1 MLSRLAACAYPTQGA
16 ASGLCLPKA
25 RCCIPCC
32 TTAWTAQGRASRLA
46 THLLFLRTGG
56 RTSNGLSPS
65 GSLCPLPGG
74 SPTSTLQA
82 GEGCGAAAALQDA
95 SAASAGGGSLF
106 GGNSKLF
113 GDVDIGFEELH
124 TYEQQEA
131 EELAAEVAAE
141 AAAEAAATT
150 PAAAAVQP
158 THA

>member
-1 MLSRLAACAYPTQGA
+1 MPTQRKVPLPTCAYPRQGA
-16 ASGLCLPKA
+16 TSLAAQL
-25 RCCIPCC
+25 
-32 TTAWTAQGRASRLA
+32 AWIAQGHDGCLA
-46 THLLFLRTGG
+46 TPPLSHRTGG

-82 GEGCGAAAALQDA
+82 AEGCGAAAALQDA
-95 SAASAGGGSLF
+95 SAAAAGGGSLF

-124 TYEQQEA
+124 TYELQEA

-150 PAAAAVQP
+150 SAAAAVQP